1 MERVAKKNN
10 INLEEDAEELM
21 TGIQAKRK
29 QTLDFYKLYNVKN
42 MIWFRTSDP
51 RSLQL

>member
-21 TGIQAKRK
+21 TGIQAKSK
-29 QTLDFYKLYNVKN
+29 QTQYNVKN
-42 MIWFRTSDP
+42 MIRFRTSDP
-51 RSLQL
+51 A